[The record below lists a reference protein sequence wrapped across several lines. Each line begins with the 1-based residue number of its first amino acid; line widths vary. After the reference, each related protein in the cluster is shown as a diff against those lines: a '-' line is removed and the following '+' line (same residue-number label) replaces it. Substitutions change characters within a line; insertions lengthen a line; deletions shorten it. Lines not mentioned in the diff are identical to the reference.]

1 MATYVTSGTEYLT
14 RRLRE
19 HRYRLGLAL
28 TYVAKAVDISVEDSA
43 YYEYGKKPI
52 TQKELQKLADLYHVS
67 PAYFL
72 GGSPLGA
79 ASKADD
85 LVK

>member
-1 MATYVTSGTEYLT
+1 MATYVTSGAEYLT

-19 HRYRLGLAL
+19 HRSRLGLAL
-28 TYVAKAVDISVEDSA
+28 DYVAKAIDISAEDLTH
-43 YYEYGKKPI
+43 YEYGKKPI

-72 GGSPLGA
+72 GGSPL
-79 ASKADD
+79 
-85 LVK
+85 

>member
-1 MATYVTSGTEYLT
+1 MTVYITHGTEYLA

-19 HRYRLGLAL
+19 HRSRLGLAL
-28 TYVAKAVDISVEDSA
+28 DYVAKAIDISAEDLT

-72 GGSPLGA
+72 GGSPL
-79 ASKADD
+79 
-85 LVK
+85 